1 MATTTSFVVDVT
13 YSVQV
18 VVTDTVTLLFDGGPG
33 PIVKTGLPQDNDN
46 DKVCTITAV
55 TSSGAPY
62 TMPIT
67 MSGTDAAKFALTNGG
82 VCPCDLLIGS
92 ADLPA
97 GTNTGTLRLTAPAP

>member
-1 MATTTSFVVDVT
+1 MATTTSFVVDVGFNL
-13 YSVQV
+13 QV
-18 VVTDTVTLLFDGGPG
+18 VVTDTVTLLFDGAPG
-33 PIVKTGLPQDNDN
+33 PIVKTGIPQDNDN

-62 TMPIT
+62 TQPIT

-97 GTNTGTLRLTAPAP
+97 GTNTGTLRFTAPAP

>member
-33 PIVKTGLPQDNDN
+33 PITKTGIPQDNDN

-62 TMPIT
+62 TQPIT

-82 VCPCDLLIGS
+82 VCPCDLLIGP

-97 GTNTGTLRLTAPAP
+97 GTNTGTLRFTAPAP